1 MTVGIRKRVSP
12 RSHEGAERGARRRR
26 RRPDSATI
34 DRAEPHPFGALQR
47 TLGNHSVARL
57 IQAGRDR
64 SLASL
69 RPAPG
74 AGGQVIFRDAVKTP
88 SEPQPS
94 IEGPWGLPLTT
105 AVQLAAYFRLGA
117 ANVSIKMS
125 SIKGDKDLSTRGAD
139 YVDELKSWAAYYD
152 PLQLTPLTKEDV
164 KRANLL
170 IDIGVGLHG
179 EMDKILQAEADGRN
193 RDALWKV
200 VEEAKRAA
208 AETEKLAP
216 KVADTARAA
225 FKAGD
230 ESLLADT
237 ADFVG
242 NVTDIGLGIHE
253 LAKQTADFIAKSTIG
268 VVAES
273 VNKYTE
279 ALGKLNRGLA
289 AINLALSLTGEKGKT
304 ELDEGLRWVGISAG
318 AFSSIGT
325 LVGLP
330 AHMGLYANLYLVPLT
345 KACIAGVQRIGE
357 YVHIQNKSWV
367 EFTGEPGN
375 YNVEPGGKPMWDYM
389 QKVMKA
395 STAGDVPAPPTAIA
409 EYFMD
414 HEGAFEAGAKST
426 IPTTGTDFW
435 IYDNRSVDRSEFG
448 EWIFLRRKQIW
459 AMLYGSMKT
468 GKSCL
473 TWR

>member
-1 MTVGIRKRVSP
+1 M
-12 RSHEGAERGARRRR
+12 
-26 RRPDSATI
+26 
-34 DRAEPHPFGALQR
+34 
-47 TLGNHSVARL
+47 
-57 IQAGRDR
+57 
-64 SLASL
+64 
-69 RPAPG
+69 
-74 AGGQVIFRDAVKTP
+74 IFRDAVKTP

-94 IEGPWGLPLTT
+94 IVGPWGLALTT

-117 ANVSIKMS
+117 ANVSGKLS
-125 SIKGDKDLSTRGAD
+125 SIKSDKDLSTRGED

-164 KRANLL
+164 KRANML
-170 IDIGVGLHG
+170 IDIGTRLHG
-179 EMDKILQAEADGRN
+179 EMDKILKAEADVQN

-200 VEEAKRAA
+200 VEEAKKAA
-208 AETEKLAP
+208 AETERLAP

-253 LAKQTADFIAKSTIG
+253 LAKQTADFITKSTVG

-273 VNKYTE
+273 VNKYTA
-279 ALGKLNRGLA
+279 ALGTLNKGLA

-304 ELDEGLRWVGISAG
+304 ELDEGLRWVEVSASG
-318 AFSSIGT
+318 FSSIGT

-345 KACIAGVQRIGE
+345 KACIAGVRRIGE
-357 YVHIQNKSWV
+357 YVHLQNKSWV
-367 EFTGEPGN
+367 EFSGEPAN
-375 YNVEPGGKPMWDYM
+375 FNVEPGGKPMWDYM
-389 QKVMKA
+389 QHVMKA
-395 STAGDVPAPPTAIA
+395 SSADAVPVPPTAIA
-409 EYFMD
+409 DYFMD
-414 HEGAFEAGAKST
+414 HEGAFEAGAKRD
-426 IPTTGTDFW
+426 IPTTGTNFW
-435 IYDNRSVDRSEFG
+435 IVDMRNVDQSEFG
-448 EWIFLRRKQIW
+448 TWIFSRRKQVW

-468 GKSCL
+468 GKS
-473 TWR
+473 